1 MSALFLTDSP
11 GALSAETLA
20 TRAASGLFLSAAG
33 SPHEQVLPVGWT
45 RCDSEALLDFDQLR
59 RSYLEF
65 LEAWP
70 HTTSPSPRSFDDLFK
85 VDGRYSIWWTSIGVD
100 RQVNH
105 GAFRLFRWM
114 ALVDRALERY
124 APVRILLFTRHPVV
138 TTLIESR
145 ARQAG
150 IPLERLPGCAAP
162 AARNVTVSL
171 RWALRATGRALLH
184 WVRSIPSVIRCR
196 RALRRAH
203 LWARSDRPVA
213 VFSSR
218 FERYLSLRDGA
229 LTPVYWR
236 EITDALTTAAPAIEQ
251 AYLPRTLDQIADAE
265 GRRGID
271 AVRDL
276 RAPLIVRE
284 SVVPVRGQLA
294 AALRQVSAC
303 WRFYRVARTRAFRE
317 SFRFANADMAP
328 AVIPDLRDAV
338 AEIVDWSFK
347 VGQFRGALRAA
358 GNVRAIIVS
367 EEMYRP
373 AMHVMAAAA
382 ELGIP
387 TVGVQHGT
395 IMPAHI
401 TYTPPR
407 GHVQH
412 APVPDAFAAYGSY
425 AKQIISG
432 LGAYPADAVW
442 ITGPARLDS
451 LVTRRMAKEEARA
464 RLQIPA
470 GKRVVVLATQTYA
483 WFPAVI
489 RGVLE
494 CVREH
499 PDVVLCVKKHPSP
512 RAMSLEEIAVLART
526 VGAGDVRG
534 FEGDLDLL
542 LFASDLWISATS
554 TTILESALVGTPSI
568 CVNFS
573 GEPDWYP
580 YVEEGGSL
588 PARSVEELT
597 RSMAR
602 ALEVGSDGDSGRDRL
617 TFLTRH
623 AGPAKDGRAAMTL
636 AERIAELCQRPGR
649 ARLPLAA
656 A

>member
-11 GALSAETLA
+11 GAVAAETLA
-20 TRAASGLFLSAAG
+20 TQAASGLFLSAAG
-33 SPHEQVLPVGWT
+33 SPHEQDLPVGWT
-45 RCDSEALLDFDQLR
+45 RCDSEALLDFDELR

-70 HTTSPSPRSFDDLFK
+70 HKASPSPRSFDDLFK
-85 VDGRYSIWWTSIGVD
+85 VDARHSIWWTSVGVD

-105 GAFRLFRWM
+105 GVFKLFRWM

-124 APVRILLFTRHPVV
+124 APPRVLLFTTHPVV
-138 TTLIESR
+138 ATLIESR
-145 ARQAG
+145 AREEG
-150 IPLERLPGCAAP
+150 IPVERLPGCAAP
-162 AARNVTVSL
+162 ANRNVGVSVS
-171 RWALRATGRALLH
+171 WALRATGRALLH
-184 WVRSIPSVIRCR
+184 WVRSVPAAIRCR
-196 RALRRAH
+196 RALRGAQ
-203 LWARSDRPVA
+203 LWKRSARPVA
-213 VFSSR
+213 VFTSR
-218 FERYLSLRDGA
+218 FERYMSLDGGVLA
-229 LTPVYWR
+229 PVYWR
-236 EITDALTTAAPAIEQ
+236 EISDALTTAAPAIEQ
-251 AYLPRTLDQIADAE
+251 AYLPRRLDQIADAE
-265 GRRGID
+265 GRLGID
-271 AVRDL
+271 AVRDI

-284 SVVPVRGQLA
+284 SVVPVRGQVGA
-294 AALRQVSAC
+294 VLRQISAC

-328 AVIPDLRDAV
+328 AAIPNLRDSLA
-338 AEIVDWSFK
+338 AIVEWSFR

-358 GNVRAIIVS
+358 GNVRVVIVS

-373 AMHVMAAAA
+373 AMPVMAAAA

-407 GHVQH
+407 GHIQH

-464 RLQIPA
+464 RLKIPA

-494 CVREH
+494 CVREY
-499 PDVVLCVKKHPSP
+499 PDVVLCVKKHPSV
-512 RAMSLEEIAVLART
+512 RAMSLDEIAALART
-526 VGAGDVRG
+526 VGAADVRG
-534 FEGDLDLL
+534 FESDLELL

-588 PARSVEELT
+588 PARSVEELM

-602 ALEVGSDGDSGRDRL
+602 ALEAGSDGDSGRDRL

-623 AGPAKDGRAAMTL
+623 AGPAKDGRAAITL